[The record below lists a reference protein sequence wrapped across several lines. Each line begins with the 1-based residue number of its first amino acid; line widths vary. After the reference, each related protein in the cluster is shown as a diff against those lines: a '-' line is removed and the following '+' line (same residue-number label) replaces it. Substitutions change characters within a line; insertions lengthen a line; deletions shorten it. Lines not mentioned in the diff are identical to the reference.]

1 MVMARRIG
9 KSSLDPNP
17 PLSPEGLEMK
27 TSLKIP
33 KAFLDGIH
41 VDLSRPHAFAHERVG
56 FIACSLSTTSHGQI
70 LLANTYL
77 PVADE
82 DYDYAPKVGA
92 MMGAA
97 AIRKALEYAYN
108 HSVSMIHVHR
118 HEHRGRPEFS
128 KVDLT
133 EGAKFVPNFW
143 NVRADVPH
151 GLMVLSK
158 NAATAAVWAPATK
171 APHYVDEVCIIGR
184 PLMTFWS
191 RR

>member
-1 MVMARRIG
+1 
-9 KSSLDPNP
+9 
-17 PLSPEGLEMK
+17 MK

-33 KAFLDGIH
+33 KAFLDDIH

-56 FIACSLSTTSHGQI
+56 FIACSLSKAKHGQI
-70 LLANTYL
+70 LLANAYL

-82 DYDYAPKVGA
+82 DYDYAPNVGA

-128 KVDLT
+128 KVDIT
-133 EGAKFVPNFW
+133 EAAKFVPNFW

-158 NAATAAVWAPATK
+158 NAATAAVWDPATK
-171 APHYVDEVCIIGR
+171 APQYVDEVCIIGR